1 MKTRIV
7 HTIKKFALVLAA
19 AATVVLLGC
28 NDLLIGEAPERTSNS
43 ASATGARAF
52 VSFVADDSLA
62 RTVIA
67 DVNLSKYVYTVVGT
81 NTEYGINETLI
92 SKKAYD
98 ELSMMVVPGAWT
110 FYITAYA
117 PSATEPALEATV
129 KATIGSGD
137 NTITVPFSAVVGG
150 TGYANFALTWNA
162 GQGVTKITAG
172 VYDSPLA
179 ADDGEKL
186 DIEDGASAT
195 YRARVKS
202 GMTQYVRFFLYDA
215 SGNLVSRHTEGVY
228 AIAGEDVGHTTKV
241 HIELYSFTAAVTLQ
255 LNGAPWKNSTAS
267 VSLSANGK
275 AYPMRLGV
283 GTAVFTANVP
293 ANLAYSV
300 DVNGSKLSKT
310 LSVTDMSV
318 TADLVSVV
326 FRGVEGV
333 AFGDAEGKAV
343 VGAVYVAKGGNYT
356 FTAWKLQG
364 YTGTLT
370 VLRDEN
376 ELSGTAGN
384 GKTTYSLTNV
394 TNGVV
399 ISANPLESTGAF
411 ASLDAPSYTQIAAAG
426 VNYGGGT
433 YSMAVID
440 LGDTKTT
447 AAIAKDAAVATG
459 TVGSKTNL
467 SFNAAE
473 IVAAGSTK
481 IPVVVQATGLTGE
494 ATLTMSSSAVSDV
507 STVYGDASAIYTIY
521 AGQDYGSTTTPD
533 WTTGVNGRF
542 TPIITDGFLTV
553 DAESR
558 GQNGCTL
565 TSNLVSGKV
574 AAGKDFVF
582 EFDLKLANGN
592 TDVPTFKI
600 YDSKNTD
607 VLFSL
612 TPTAIAN
619 ETWTVNSAD
628 TVKLSTTYAY
638 SSASRNL
645 IGTLTWFTVTIER
658 VGSDTYVT
666 IAAKDGGVVFERQK
680 VTASSTGGLGKMT
693 FDTGRYY
700 ANIAID
706 NIAVYTY
713 DGIGSAGAGSSASFK
728 TKTIDLQE
736 TLKTYGMT
744 TLVQED
750 VSTGICF
757 AWTSGTKVTVTPFAS
772 GTAMLFLSGK
782 HSLSNGGTE
791 EAAIVLPIT
800 VSASG
805 TVSAGEPL
813 VYGTAASFDKWAED
827 ITGTNSALG
836 SLDTSEPADS
846 GVPDSVNM
854 TELAATFR
862 YYDSEDDVLPQ
873 VKVMYNLGTNKWD
886 LYSTGDT
893 FVTEASTYSRSATSY
908 TGLLDAVNAG
918 FGLLSGSKPKI
929 QICNS
934 GSTGTAVQNS
944 SSVVNS
950 SDRMA
955 GHHSIIRRGAGNC
968 IIDFGGNT
976 IWVDTSGE
984 DANKKNIDAFIDFE
998 RGATNISV
1006 RNLTL
1011 TGTPSYGIFMAQ
1023 ASDIVCANIHFGKAK
1038 GDKIGPGIGIRPQ
1051 SEATANGSVTQDRW
1065 SHDLYLYNISGNG
1078 LGEHVVETFNAYNVY
1093 MDKIEG
1099 VDIGGNTVL
1108 LNCTYD
1114 AWIGTIRGVRACAG
1128 GGYAAFRCANDVGP
1142 NINVHYIYSEACGRG
1157 IFFVS
1162 TVTGVNIDKVNVLN
1176 AVQGILYN
1184 SCQYVNIHGGKIQT
1198 NGGLVTYYDSSTGTT
1213 KTKTTRNNK
1222 EVSTNAESSVAVSM
1236 LNASSSAY
1244 MAVFNNTIQNVA
1256 FTGFSTAIEERYVE
1270 GSSGSSNCANYN
1282 IYKNITGGS
1291 VKARSSG
1298 TNTLAWDIIDGTP
1311 KGGDTSVTGSELTA
1325 DGFKYKLNS
1334 AGTAVITGA
1343 TTTSGA
1349 LIIPTSLGGKSVT
1362 EIADFA
1368 FWNTNITSVTIP
1380 SSVTVVGDCAFAEC
1394 KNLTSVTFKGN
1405 GDVEVQAAAFRN
1417 CTALTE
1423 LDLTGVKY
1431 LRNNAFANCT
1441 ALYRVDCPKSVT
1453 YFGANVFYNCT
1464 IDLIIR
1470 ANKTASMNMETYAF
1484 FFMNHKSTIYFD
1496 GVTAAPATNTS
1507 LNDKA
1512 QDGASVHH
1520 LEQNVYTGGVW
1531 ATYWYNVA
1539 FMPTYNPNGVVSLTS
1554 AWTFN
1559 DLAGKEV
1566 SATDENNV
1574 TYSVF
1579 PSSGT
1584 VTKFT
1589 LKSPVV
1595 YKASSGKLSMTI
1607 NAQDEVADGVVSG
1620 TSAITYN
1627 QWGASGKTSA
1637 YTGSGSGGYLD
1648 ITRDALV
1655 IPKITGP
1662 VSLTIKY
1669 GSNGSSDG
1677 TKRYLYAKIGD
1688 EMFYDNAY
1696 YTGSQDTSLIPKEGS
1711 TLNAEYTGEDTVSI
1725 VIGATNNARIY
1736 DVIVDYMGEG
1746 SNYPVT
1752 FIDENGTET
1761 GYALTLNT
1769 SSSSKGYY
1777 FAALDGKVDDISV
1790 SGSTLT
1796 ANESFFFRAPVKNGN
1811 YKVTLT
1817 TNATWVV
1824 SECITEPVQ
1833 YYLKNNKGTVI
1844 SSGSTGAPNP
1854 WTPPTQNK
1862 QPMFGIR
1869 KEITS
1874 DTPFEVAVCDGVLD
1888 LEFVYYNSTAIT
1900 VSKIVIEKES
1910 YSKRPKPYL
1919 IAIGDSTTAQGDST
1933 MSEEEGNL
1941 SKNYIS
1947 WASCISNG
1955 YLASEL
1961 SASGLGGIV
1970 NCAQSG
1976 GTVGTIYDDGRIEML
1991 LLNVRPGDYVSINI
2005 GINTSKDVTVAWQ
2018 QKTIKGNETEFIGG
2032 ETMNIGTVDT
2042 LGPVLSKYVIEAV
2055 KDRGGIPFI
2064 TTITPQGP
2072 NKGDYSPVFLS
2083 SATSAVA
2090 YSNSYAENYY
2100 GADYDPYASTGKG
2113 YYGGKEYAVGATV
2126 PAYTWINS
2134 RHTGA
2139 YNIVLIEL
2147 ANYYGIPVVDFGVY
2161 GERYLNEHYASAS
2174 TYTKVGSDLYNDNHH
2189 YKRAWGEILAK
2200 YMLECVK
2207 EMQAGT
2213 YSYPFT
2219 DYQPQ
2224 FVYIP

>member
-67 DVNLSKYVYTVVGT
+67 DVDFREYTYTVVGS
-81 NTEYGINETLI
+81 NTDSGITDETLI

-98 ELSMMVVPGAWT
+98 ELSMMVVPGAWS
-110 FYITAYA
+110 FYVTAYA

-137 NTITVPFSAVVGG
+137 NTITVPFTAVVGG
-150 TGYANFALTWNA
+150 IGYANFNLHWENKDIK
-162 GQGVTKITAG
+162 KITAG
-172 VYDSPLA
+172 VYDNPLT
-179 ADDGEKL
+179 ADSGEELTMSADG
-186 DIEDGASAT
+186 DSAT
-195 YRARVKS
+195 YFARVKS
-202 GMTQYVRFFLYDA
+202 GVTQYVRFFLYDTH
-215 SGNLVSRHTEGVY
+215 GNLVSRHTEGVY
-228 AIAGEDVGHTTKV
+228 AIAGANVGKTDVK
-241 HIELYSFTAAVTLQ
+241 IELYSFTAVVTL
-255 LNGAPWKNSTAS
+255 NHDGKPWTNSTATVELKDAS
-267 VSLSANGK
+267 GRS
-275 AYPMRLGV
+275 YPMQIGA

-293 ANLAYSV
+293 ANLTYSV
-300 DVNGSKLSKT
+300 YVDGEKLDAKLSVDNKNAT
-310 LSVTDMSV
+310 MDL
-318 TADLVSVV
+318 TADLVTVI
-326 FRGVEGV
+326 FHGVEGV

-343 VGAVYVAKGGNYT
+343 VGAVYIAKGGNYT
-356 FTAWKLQG
+356 FTAWVLQG

-376 ELSGTAGN
+376 ELSGTAEN
-384 GKTTYSLTNV
+384 GKTTYTLTKV
-394 TNGVV
+394 TSGVV
-399 ISANPLESTGAF
+399 ISANPLESTGEF

-459 TVGSKTNL
+459 SVGSKTNL
-467 SFNAAE
+467 SFKAAE
-473 IVAAGSTK
+473 NVAIGSTK

-494 ATLTMSSSAVSDV
+494 ATLTMSSSAVSGV

-533 WTTGVNGRF
+533 WTTSVNGRF

-558 GQNGCTL
+558 GDNSCTL

-592 TDVPTFKI
+592 TNVPTFKI

-612 TPTAIAN
+612 MPTANAN

-666 IAAKDGGVVFERQK
+666 IAVKDGDVVFERQK

-693 FDTGRYY
+693 FDTGRYF

-772 GTAMLFLSGK
+772 GTAMLFLSGT

-813 VYGTAASFDKWAED
+813 VYGTAKSFDKWAEA
-827 ITGTNSALG
+827 ITGTDSALG

-846 GVPDSVNM
+846 DVPDSVNM
-854 TELAATFR
+854 TELAATLG

-873 VKVMYNLGTNKWD
+873 VKVMYNLGTNKWE
-886 LYSTGDT
+886 LYSTTDT

-934 GSTGTAVQNS
+934 GSTGTAAQNS

-955 GHHSIIRRGAGNC
+955 GHHSIIRRSNGNC

-1198 NGGLVTYYDSSTGTT
+1198 NGGLVTYYDSSTGTN

-1311 KGGDTSVTGSELTA
+1311 KGGDTSVTGGESSEG
-1325 DGFKYKLNS
+1325 GFKYKTNS

-1349 LIIPTSLGGKSVT
+1349 LTIPTSLGGKSVT

-1417 CTALTE
+1417 CTALDE

-1470 ANKTASMNMETYAF
+1470 ANKTATMNMETYAF

-1496 GVTAAPATNTS
+1496 GVTVAPPTNTS
-1507 LNDKA
+1507 LNDKN
-1512 QDGASVHH
+1512 QDGASVHY

-1559 DLAGKEV
+1559 DLGDIAIAGVAGSTITTAAELAAAPTVYTSFAEV
-1566 SATDENNV
+1566 DTTDTKPFYIKNDV
-1574 TYSVF
+1574 TYR
-1579 PSSGT
+1579 
-1584 VTKFT
+1584 
-1589 LKSPVV
+1589 
-1595 YKASSGKLSMTI
+1595 ASSGKLSMTI
-1607 NAQDEVADGVVSG
+1607 KSLNANG
-1620 TSAITYN
+1620 TPLNFNRYSSTMTKIGSKGNLDVGGDVFVIKNVQGPATVTVKYAAN
-1627 QWGASGKTSA
+1627 
-1637 YTGSGSGGYLD
+1637 SGSDKTDRYAYVR
-1648 ITRDALV
+1648 I
-1655 IPKITGP
+1655 
-1662 VSLTIKY
+1662 
-1669 GSNGSSDG
+1669 DG
-1677 TKRYLYAKIGD
+1677 TEYKDSYGEKDIVPAAGATLTADYVEEGTIG
-1688 EMFYDNAY
+1688 
-1696 YTGSQDTSLIPKEGS
+1696 T
-1711 TLNAEYTGEDTVSI
+1711 I
-1725 VIGATNNARIY
+1725 VIGCTKFARFY
-1736 DVIVDYMGEG
+1736 DVQIDYMGEG

-1761 GYALTLNT
+1761 GYKLTLNT

-1796 ANESFFFRAPVKNGN
+1796 ANESFFFRAPVENGN

-1817 TNATWVV
+1817 TSATSVI

-1833 YYLKNNKGTVI
+1833 YHLKNNAGTVI
-1844 SSGSTGAPNP
+1844 SSGGSGAPNP

-1862 QPMFGIR
+1862 QPMFGIT
-1869 KEITS
+1869 KNITS

-1888 LEFVYYNSTAIT
+1888 LEFVYDSTAIT

-1910 YSKRPKPYL
+1910 YNKRAKPYL

-1933 MSEEEGNL
+1933 MSNEASNL

-1955 YLASEL
+1955 YLETEL

-1976 GTVGTIYDDGRIEML
+1976 GTVGTIYNDGRIEML

-2005 GINTSKDVTVAWQ
+2005 GINTQKNVTVGGQ
-2018 QKTIKGNETEFIGG
+2018 TMSIGQA
-2032 ETMNIGTVDT
+2032 DT

-2072 NKGDYSPVFLS
+2072 TSDNDSAVFLS
-2083 SATSAVA
+2083 SDTTAVA
-2090 YSNSYAENYY
+2090 YSDRFADSRYY
-2100 GADYDPYASTGKG
+2100 SDAFDTYSGKGKG
-2113 YYGGKEYAVGATV
+2113 YYGGKEYAAGATV
-2126 PAYTWINS
+2126 PKYTWINS
-2134 RHTGA
+2134 RHAEYT
-2139 YNIVLIEL
+2139 IVLIEL

-2161 GERYLNEHYASAS
+2161 GERYLNEHYATADGCKTVRSL
-2174 TYTKVGSDLYNDNHH
+2174 YYNDNHH

-2200 YMLECVK
+2200 YMLECVTK
-2207 EMQAGT
+2207 MQAGT
-2213 YSYPFT
+2213 YRYPFT

>member
-81 NTEYGINETLI
+81 NTDYGITNETLI

-98 ELSMMVVPGAWT
+98 GLSMMVVPGAWT

-137 NTITVPFSAVVGG
+137 NTITVPFTAVVGG

-162 GQGVTKITAG
+162 EQGVTKITAG

-186 DIEDGASAT
+186 DILEDGASAT

-310 LSVTDMSV
+310 LSVTDMSA

-333 AFGDAEGKAV
+333 AFGDADGKAV
-343 VGAVYVAKGGNYT
+343 VGAVYVAKDGNYT
-356 FTAWKLQG
+356 FTAWVQQG
-364 YTGTLT
+364 YIGTLT
-370 VLRDEN
+370 VLRDGSAF
-376 ELSGTAGN
+376 SGTAGN

-394 TNGVV
+394 TSRVV
-399 ISANPLESTGAF
+399 ISANPLESTGEF

-426 VNYGGGT
+426 VKYGGGT
-433 YSMAVID
+433 YSMVVID
-440 LGDTKTT
+440 LGNTKTT
-447 AAIAKDAAVATG
+447 AAITAGTAVATG
-459 TVGSKTNL
+459 EVGSKKNL
-467 SFNAAE
+467 SFTAAE
-473 IVAAGSTK
+473 NVAAESTK

-494 ATLTMSSSAVSDV
+494 ATLTMSSPAVSGV

-533 WTTGVNGRF
+533 WTSDNTGRYTVSRHS
-542 TPIITDGFLTV
+542 DGYITV
-553 DAESR
+553 DAVSD
-558 GQNGCTL
+558 GNNGTL
-565 TSNLVSGKV
+565 ISSNTLNGKNYSNF
-574 AAGKDFVF
+574 ALS
-582 EFDLKLANGN
+582 FDLKLTGGNNQASAWAINSAAGGTTKVNTNNDFSSANFADN
-592 TDVPTFKI
+592 KLFF
-600 YDSKNTD
+600 
-607 VLFSL
+607 VLEQ
-612 TPTAIAN
+612 TAPNAT
-619 ETWTVNSAD
+619 TWTINHGNQQLNIAKD
-628 TVKLSTTYAY
+628 AWY
-638 SSASRNL
+638 SY
-645 IGTLTWFTVTIER
+645 TIE
-658 VGSDTYVT
+658 Y
-666 IAAKDGGVVFERQK
+666 
-680 VTASSTGGLGKMT
+680 TASSLHLKVSPQDGGEAVFDDDIAVLGTGLGMMQFMT
-693 FDTGRYY
+693 KRYY
-700 ANIAID
+700 AGMAID

-736 TLKTYGMT
+736 TLTTYGMT

-772 GTAMLFLSGK
+772 GTAMLFLSGT

-813 VYGTAASFDKWAED
+813 VYGTAKSFDKWAED
-827 ITGTNSALG
+827 ITGTDSALG

-854 TELAATFR
+854 TELAATLG

-873 VKVMYNLGTNKWD
+873 VKVMYNLGTNKWE
-886 LYSTGDT
+886 LYSTSDT

-918 FGLLSGSKPKI
+918 FGLLRGSKPKI

-955 GHHSIIRRGAGNC
+955 GHHSIIRRGNGNC

-1011 TGTPSYGIFMAQ
+1011 TGRPSYGIFMAQ

-1038 GDKIGPGIGIRPQ
+1038 GDNIGPGIGIRPQ

-1162 TVTGVNIDKVNVLN
+1162 TVTGVNIDKLNVLN
-1176 AVQGILYN
+1176 APSGILYN

-1198 NGGLVTYYDSSTGTT
+1198 NGGTVKYYDSSVEENTPVYSI
-1213 KTKTTRNNK
+1213 KTKSAKTSDAIEMT
-1222 EVSTNAESSVAVSM
+1222 
-1236 LNASSSAY
+1236 NASSSAY
-1244 MAVFNNTIQNVA
+1244 MATFNNTVQNVE
-1256 FTGFSTAIEERYVE
+1256 FVGFDTAVKERNN
-1270 GSSGSSNCANYN
+1270 SCANYN
-1282 IYKNITGGS
+1282 TYKNI
-1291 VKARSSG
+1291 KL
-1298 TNTLAWDIIDGTP
+1298 TNTKNLLVAYNTTSDNPLAWDVVDGTP
-1311 KGGDTSVTGSELTA
+1311 KAGDTSVTGSELTA

-1334 AGTAVITGA
+1334 ASTAVITGA

-1349 LIIPTSLGGKSVT
+1349 LSIPTSLGGKSVT

-1368 FWNTNITSVTIP
+1368 FYATGVTSVTIP

-1496 GVTAAPATNTS
+1496 GVTAAPETNTS
-1507 LNDKA
+1507 LNGKA
-1512 QDGASVHH
+1512 QDSKTTRY
-1520 LEQNVYTGGVW
+1520 LEKNVYTGGVW

-1559 DLAGKEV
+1559 DLGDIAIAGVAGNTITTAAELAAAPTVYTSFAEV
-1566 SATDENNV
+1566 DTTETKPFYIKNDV
-1574 TYSVF
+1574 TYR
-1579 PSSGT
+1579 
-1584 VTKFT
+1584 
-1589 LKSPVV
+1589 
-1595 YKASSGKLSMTI
+1595 ASSGKLSMTI
-1607 NAQDEVADGVVSG
+1607 KSLNANGTPLNFNRYSSTMTKIGSKGNLDVGGDVFVIKNVQGPATVTVKYAANSG
-1620 TSAITYN
+1620 DDKKDRY
-1627 QWGASGKTSA
+1627 A
-1637 YTGSGSGGYLD
+1637 YVR
-1648 ITRDALV
+1648 I
-1655 IPKITGP
+1655 
-1662 VSLTIKY
+1662 
-1669 GSNGSSDG
+1669 DG
-1677 TKRYLYAKIGD
+1677 TEYKDSYGEKDIVPAAGATLTADYVEEGTIG
-1688 EMFYDNAY
+1688 
-1696 YTGSQDTSLIPKEGS
+1696 T
-1711 TLNAEYTGEDTVSI
+1711 I
-1725 VIGATNNARIY
+1725 VIGCTKFARFY
-1736 DVIVDYMGEG
+1736 DVQIDYMGEG

-1796 ANESFFFRAPVKNGN
+1796 ANESFFFRAPVENGN

-1833 YYLKNNKGTVI
+1833 YYLKNNAGTVI
-1844 SSGSTGAPNP
+1844 SSGGSEAPNP
-1854 WTPPTQNK
+1854 WTPPTKNK

-1955 YLASEL
+1955 YLESEL

-1976 GTVGTIYDDGRIEML
+1976 GTVGTIYDDGRIEKL

-2018 QKTIKGNETEFIGG
+2018 QKTIKGNKTEFDGG
-2032 ETMNIGTVDT
+2032 ETMNIGQADT

-2072 NKGDYSPVFLS
+2072 EENGDYSAVFLS
-2083 SATSAVA
+2083 SDTPAVA
-2090 YSNSYAENYY
+2090 YSDRFARKEYY
-2100 GADYDPYASTGKG
+2100 TDAFDTYSGKGKG

-2126 PAYTWINS
+2126 PKYTWINS
-2134 RHTGA
+2134 RHAEYT
-2139 YNIVLIEL
+2139 IVLIEL

-2174 TYTKVGSDLYNDNHH
+2174 TYTKVGSDLYNDKHH

-2224 FVYIP
+2224 FVYIPQ

>member
-7 HTIKKFALVLAA
+7 HTIKKFALVLTA

-67 DVNLSKYVYTVVGT
+67 DVDFREYTYTVVGS
-81 NTEYGINETLI
+81 NTDSGITDETLI
-92 SKKAYD
+92 AKKAYD
-98 ELSMMVVPGAWT
+98 ELSMTVVPGAWS
-110 FYITAYA
+110 FYVTAYA

-137 NTITVPFSAVVGG
+137 NTITVPFTAVVGG
-150 TGYANFALTWNA
+150 TGYANFNLHWENKDIK
-162 GQGVTKITAG
+162 KITAG
-172 VYDSPLA
+172 VYDNPLT
-179 ADDGEKL
+179 ADSGEELTMSADG
-186 DIEDGASAT
+186 DSAT
-195 YRARVKS
+195 YFARVKS
-202 GMTQYVRFFLYDA
+202 GVTQYVRFFLYDTH
-215 SGNLVSRHTEGVY
+215 GNLVSRHTEGVY
-228 AIAGEDVGHTTKV
+228 AIAGVDVGKTIDV
-241 HIELYSFTAAVTLQ
+241 EIELYSFTAVVTL
-255 LNGAPWKNSTAS
+255 NRDGKPWTNSTATVELKDAS
-267 VSLSANGK
+267 GRS
-275 AYPMRLGV
+275 YPMQRGA

-293 ANLAYSV
+293 ANLIYSV
-300 DVNGSKLSKT
+300 YVDGDELDAKLSVDNKNAT
-310 LSVTDMSV
+310 MDL
-318 TADLVSVV
+318 TADLVTVI
-326 FRGVEGV
+326 FHGVEGV

-356 FTAWKLQG
+356 FTAWVLQG

-370 VLRDEN
+370 VLQDEK
-376 ELSGTAGN
+376 ELSGTEEN
-384 GKTTYSLTNV
+384 GKTTYTLRNV
-394 TNGVV
+394 TSSVV

-459 TVGSKTNL
+459 SVGSKLGLT
-467 SFNAAE
+467 FKAAE
-473 IVAAGSTK
+473 NVAAGSTK

-494 ATLTMSSSAVSDV
+494 ATLTMSSSAVSGV
-507 STVYGDASAIYTIY
+507 STVYGEASAIYTIY

-533 WTTGVNGRF
+533 WTTSVNGRF

-612 TPTAIAN
+612 TPTASAN

-666 IAAKDGGVVFERQK
+666 IAVKDGDVVFERQK

-693 FDTGRYY
+693 FDTGRYF

-713 DGIGSAGAGSSASFK
+713 DGIGSAGAGNSASFK

-736 TLKTYGMT
+736 TLKKYDMT

-772 GTAMLFLSGK
+772 GTAMLFLSGER
-782 HSLSNGGTE
+782 SLSNERTE
-791 EAAIVLPIT
+791 KAAIVLPIT

-813 VYGTAASFDKWAED
+813 VYGTAKSFDKWAED
-827 ITGTNSALG
+827 ITGTDSALG

-846 GVPDSVNM
+846 DVPDSVNM
-854 TELAATFR
+854 TELAATLG

-873 VKVMYNLGTNKWD
+873 VKVMYNLGTDKWE
-886 LYSTGDT
+886 LYSTSDT
-893 FVTEASTYSRSATSY
+893 FVTEASTYSRSAASY

-944 SSVVNS
+944 SSVVSS
-950 SDRMA
+950 SDRGA
-955 GHHSIIRRGAGNC
+955 GHHSIIRRGNGNC

-976 IWVDTSGE
+976 IWFDASVQNSKGE
-984 DANKKNIDAFIDFE
+984 YVGTFIDFE

-1078 LGEHVVETFNAYNVY
+1078 LGEHVVETYNAYNVY

-1162 TVTGVNIDKVNVLN
+1162 TVTGVNIDKLNVLN
-1176 AVQGILYN
+1176 AGQGILYN

-1198 NGGLVTYYDSSTGTT
+1198 NGGTVKYYDSSVEENTPVYSI
-1213 KTKTTRNNK
+1213 KTKSAKTSDAIEMT
-1222 EVSTNAESSVAVSM
+1222 
-1236 LNASSSAY
+1236 NASSSAY
-1244 MAVFNNTIQNVA
+1244 MATFNNTVQNVE
-1256 FTGFSTAIEERYVE
+1256 FVGFDTAVKERNN
-1270 GSSGSSNCANYN
+1270 SCANYN
-1282 IYKNITGGS
+1282 TYKNI
-1291 VKARSSG
+1291 KL
-1298 TNTLAWDIIDGTP
+1298 TNTKNLLVAYNTTSDNPLAWDVVDGTP
-1311 KGGDTSVTGSELTA
+1311 KAGDTSVTGSELTA

-1334 AGTAVITGA
+1334 AGTAVIMGA

-1349 LIIPTSLGGKSVT
+1349 LSIPTSLGGKSVT

-1368 FWNTNITSVTIP
+1368 FYATGVTSVTIP

-1470 ANKTASMNMETYAF
+1470 ANKTATMNMETYAF

-1496 GVTAAPATNTS
+1496 GVTAAPPTNTS
-1507 LNDKA
+1507 LNNKA
-1512 QDGASVHH
+1512 QDSKTTRY
-1520 LEQNVYTGGVW
+1520 LEKNVYTGGVW

-1539 FMPTYNPNGVVSLTS
+1539 FVPTYNPNGVVSLTS

-1607 NAQDEVADGVVSG
+1607 NAQDDMADGVVSG

-1677 TKRYLYAKIGD
+1677 TGRYLYAKIGD

-1696 YTGSQDTSLIPKEGS
+1696 YTGSKETSLIPKEGS

-1777 FAALDGKVDDISV
+1777 FAALDGTVDDISV

-1796 ANESFFFRAPVKNGN
+1796 ANESFFFRAPVENGN

-1817 TNATWVV
+1817 TSATSVI

-1833 YYLKNNKGTVI
+1833 YYLKNNAGTVI
-1844 SSGSTGAPNP
+1844 SSGGSGAPNP

-1862 QPMFGIR
+1862 QPMFGIT

-1888 LEFVYYNSTAIT
+1888 LEFVYDSTAIT

-1910 YSKRPKPYL
+1910 YSKRAKPYL

-1933 MSEEEGNL
+1933 MSNEASNL

-1955 YLASEL
+1955 YLESEL

-1976 GTVGTIYDDGRIEML
+1976 GTVGTIYNDGRIEML

-2005 GINTSKDVTVAWQ
+2005 GINTQKEVTVGG
-2018 QKTIKGNETEFIGG
+2018 QK
-2032 ETMNIGTVDT
+2032 MNIGTADT
-2042 LGPVLSKYVIEAV
+2042 LGPVLSKYVIKAV
-2055 KDRGGIPFI
+2055 EDRGGIPFI

-2072 NKGDYSPVFLS
+2072 TSDNDSAVFLS

-2090 YSNSYAENYY
+2090 YSNSYARGSYY

-2113 YYGGKEYAVGATV
+2113 YYGGKDYAVGTKV

-2134 RHTGA
+2134 RHTGT

-2147 ANYYGIPVVDFGVY
+2147 ANYHGIPVVDFGVY
-2161 GERYLNEHYASAS
+2161 GERYLNEHYATADGCKTVRS
-2174 TYTKVGSDLYNDNHH
+2174 TYYNDNHH

-2200 YMLECVK
+2200 YMLECVTK
-2207 EMQAGT
+2207 MQAGT

>member
-7 HTIKKFALVLAA
+7 HTIKKFALVLTA

-67 DVNLSKYVYTVVGT
+67 DVDFREYTYTVVGS
-81 NTEYGINETLI
+81 NTDSGITDETLI

-98 ELSMMVVPGAWT
+98 ELSMMVVPGAWS
-110 FYITAYA
+110 FYVTAYA

-137 NTITVPFSAVVGG
+137 NTITVPFTAVVGG
-150 TGYANFALTWNA
+150 TGYANFNLHWENKDIK
-162 GQGVTKITAG
+162 KIIAG
-172 VYDSPLA
+172 VYDNPLT
-179 ADDGEKL
+179 ADSGEELTMSADG
-186 DIEDGASAT
+186 DSAT
-195 YRARVKS
+195 YRARVNS
-202 GMTQYVRFFLYDA
+202 GVTQYVRFFLYDTH
-215 SGNLVSRHTEGVY
+215 GNLVSRHTEGVY
-228 AIAGEDVGHTTKV
+228 AIAGVDVGKTIDV
-241 HIELYSFTAAVTLQ
+241 EIELYSFTAVVTL
-255 LNGAPWKNSTAS
+255 NHDGKPWTNSTATVELKDAS
-267 VSLSANGK
+267 GRS
-275 AYPMRLGV
+275 YPMQRGE

-293 ANLAYSV
+293 ANLTYSV
-300 DVNGSKLSKT
+300 YVDGEKLDAKLSVDNKNAT
-310 LSVTDMSV
+310 MDL
-318 TADLVSVV
+318 TADLVTVI
-326 FRGVEGV
+326 FHGVEGV

-356 FTAWKLQG
+356 FTAWVLQG

-370 VLRDEN
+370 VLQDGS
-376 ELSGTAGN
+376 ELSGTAEN
-384 GKTTYSLTNV
+384 GKTTYTLTKV
-394 TNGVV
+394 TSGVV

-459 TVGSKTNL
+459 TVGSKSGLT
-467 SFNAAE
+467 FKAAE
-473 IVAAGSTK
+473 NVAAGSTK

-494 ATLTMSSSAVSDV
+494 ATLTISNSAVSGV

-521 AGQDYGSTTTPD
+521 AGQDFDTVNADDVAYSPYLPPILVDDGANGFALCEDASSAGGYRGAFTVNSNNPTGNPRWELKYDGSY
-533 WTTGVNGRF
+533 V
-542 TPIITDGFLTV
+542 V
-553 DAESR
+553 
-558 GQNGCTL
+558 
-565 TSNLVSGKV
+565 
-574 AAGKDFVF
+574 
-582 EFDLKLANGN
+582 EFDLKLDGLANGTSYSYFYLYNSDITYKTSGGKFVGNSNGN
-592 TDVPTFKI
+592 TQELTANPP
-600 YDSKNTD
+600 NTCIQAE
-607 VLFSL
+607 SL
-612 TPTAIAN
+612 VWRLSGDAKWLKSGTMQHYRIL
-619 ETWTVNSAD
+619 VNYSAE
-628 TVKLSTTYAY
+628 VGKS
-638 SSASRNL
+638 
-645 IGTLTWFTVTIER
+645 TVT
-658 VGSDTYVT
+658 VYVDGEQIDET
-666 IAAKDGGVVFERQK
+666 IVTGKGDVQGVLLEPARTTKQ
-680 VTASSTGGLGKMT
+680 T
-693 FDTGRYY
+693 
-700 ANIAID
+700 ID

-772 GTAMLFLSGK
+772 GTAMLFLSGT

-813 VYGTAASFDKWAED
+813 VYGTAKSFDKWAED
-827 ITGTNSALG
+827 IAGTDSALG

-854 TELAATFR
+854 TELAATLG

-873 VKVMYNLGTNKWD
+873 VKVMYNLGTNKWE
-886 LYSTGDT
+886 LYSTSDT

-944 SSVVNS
+944 SSVVSS

-955 GHHSIIRRGAGNC
+955 GHHSIIRRGNGNC

-1176 AVQGILYN
+1176 AYQGILYN

-1198 NGGLVTYYDSSTGTT
+1198 NGGTLKYYDSSVEENTPVYSI
-1213 KTKTTRNNK
+1213 KTKSAKTSDAIEMT
-1222 EVSTNAESSVAVSM
+1222 
-1236 LNASSSAY
+1236 NASSSAY
-1244 MAVFNNTIQNVA
+1244 MATFNNTVQNVE
-1256 FTGFSTAIEERYVE
+1256 FVGFDTAVKERNN
-1270 GSSGSSNCANYN
+1270 SCANYN
-1282 IYKNITGGS
+1282 TYKNIKLTGTKNLL
-1291 VKARSSG
+1291 VA
-1298 TNTLAWDIIDGTP
+1298 NTTSDNPLAWDVVDGTP
-1311 KGGDTSVTGSELTA
+1311 KAGDTSVTGSELTA

-1349 LIIPTSLGGKSVT
+1349 LTIPTSLGGKSVT

-1368 FWNTNITSVTIP
+1368 FYATGVTSVTIP

-1417 CTALTE
+1417 CTALNE

-1470 ANKTASMNMETYAF
+1470 ANKTATMNMETYAF

-1496 GVTAAPATNTS
+1496 GVTAAPPTNTS
-1507 LNDKA
+1507 LNNKA
-1512 QDGASVHH
+1512 QDSKTTRY
-1520 LEQNVYTGGVW
+1520 LEKNVYTGGVW

-1539 FMPTYNPNGVVSLTS
+1539 FVPTYNPNGVVSLTS

-1559 DLAGKEV
+1559 DLGDIAIAGVAGDNKITTAEELAVAPTVYTSFAEV
-1566 SATDENNV
+1566 DTTDTKPFYIKNDV
-1574 TYSVF
+1574 TYR
-1579 PSSGT
+1579 
-1584 VTKFT
+1584 
-1589 LKSPVV
+1589 
-1595 YKASSGKLSMTI
+1595 ASSGKLSMTI
-1607 NAQDEVADGVVSG
+1607 KSLNANG
-1620 TSAITYN
+1620 TPLNFNRYSSTMTKIGSKGNLDVGGDVFVIKNVQGPATVTVKYAAN
-1627 QWGASGKTSA
+1627 
-1637 YTGSGSGGYLD
+1637 SGSDKTDRYAYVR
-1648 ITRDALV
+1648 I
-1655 IPKITGP
+1655 
-1662 VSLTIKY
+1662 
-1669 GSNGSSDG
+1669 DG
-1677 TKRYLYAKIGD
+1677 TEYKDSYGEKNIVPAAGATLTADYVDEGTIG
-1688 EMFYDNAY
+1688 
-1696 YTGSQDTSLIPKEGS
+1696 T
-1711 TLNAEYTGEDTVSI
+1711 I
-1725 VIGATNNARIY
+1725 VIGCTMFARFY
-1736 DVIVDYMGEG
+1736 DVQIDYMGEG

-1796 ANESFFFRAPVKNGN
+1796 ANESFFFRAPVENGN

-1817 TNATWVV
+1817 TSATSVV

-1833 YYLKNNKGTVI
+1833 YHLKNNAGTVI
-1844 SSGSTGAPNP
+1844 SSGGSGAPNP
-1854 WTPPTQNK
+1854 WTPPTQNN
-1862 QPMFGIR
+1862 QPMFGIT
-1869 KEITS
+1869 KNITS

-1888 LEFVYYNSTAIT
+1888 LEFVYDSTAIT

-1910 YSKRPKPYL
+1910 YSKRAKPYL

-1933 MSEEEGNL
+1933 MPNEASNL
-1941 SKNYIS
+1941 SKDYIS
-1947 WASCISNG
+1947 WASCISND
-1955 YLASEL
+1955 YLESEL
-1961 SASGLGGIV
+1961 SASGLGDIV

-1976 GTVGTIYDDGRIEML
+1976 GTVGTIYNDGRIEML

-2005 GINTSKDVTVAWQ
+2005 GINTQKEVTVGG
-2018 QKTIKGNETEFIGG
+2018 QK
-2032 ETMNIGTVDT
+2032 MNIGTADT
-2042 LGPVLSKYVIEAV
+2042 LGPVLSKYVIKAV
-2055 KDRGGIPFI
+2055 EDRGGIPFI

-2072 NKGDYSPVFLS
+2072 TSDNDSAVFLS
-2083 SATSAVA
+2083 STTSAVA
-2090 YSNSYAENYY
+2090 YSNSYARGSYY

-2113 YYGGKEYAVGATV
+2113 YYGGKEYAVGTTV

-2134 RHTGA
+2134 RHTGT

-2147 ANYYGIPVVDFGVY
+2147 ANYHGIPVVDFGVY
-2161 GERYLNEHYASAS
+2161 GERYLNEHYATADGCKTVRSL
-2174 TYTKVGSDLYNDNHH
+2174 YYNDNHH

-2213 YSYPFT
+2213 YRYPFT